1 MKIDTTQLTDVECL
15 ARDLEQDP
23 HSCGVYSEPDEYCE
37 RCEQF
42 DEVHGPQCPEHP
54 DHDPTPWC
62 SACGARRQAD
72 CQCPPIARNE

>member
-1 MKIDTTQLTDVECL
+1 MNCVTPVC
-15 ARDLEQDP
+15 A
-23 HSCGVYSEPDEYCE
+23 

-62 SACGARRQAD
+62 SQCGAQR
-72 CQCPPIARNE
+72 CGQCTCGPIAENN